1 MPDDPAPRPDKPG
14 PLKRIGLAMT
24 YALPVALLGGCNIGM
39 VINEQWRCYDR
50 TEAPPTCVPAI
61 SGVIFGL
68 WLVLFVVTIVATII
82 VKNIQIGKL
91 LMIGVFAAGAVSIPL
106 VPLYIHTI
114 PDGRDLLFS
123 SGTEEAVVYAVIATA
138 PMLVGCWVIGRRT
151 LARMRMEERGAT
163 DQLGRN

>member
-39 VINEQWRCYDR
+39 VINEQWRCYDG

-68 WLVLFVVTIVATII
+68 WLVLLVVIIVA
-82 VKNIQIGKL
+82 KNIQIGKL
-91 LMIGVFAAGAVSIPL
+91 LMIGVFAAEAVSIPL

-114 PDGRDLLFS
+114 PDGRDQLFS
-123 SGTEEAVVYAVIATA
+123 SATEEAVIYAVIATA

-151 LARMRMEERGAT
+151 LARMRMGERGAT
-163 DQLGRN
+163 GFR